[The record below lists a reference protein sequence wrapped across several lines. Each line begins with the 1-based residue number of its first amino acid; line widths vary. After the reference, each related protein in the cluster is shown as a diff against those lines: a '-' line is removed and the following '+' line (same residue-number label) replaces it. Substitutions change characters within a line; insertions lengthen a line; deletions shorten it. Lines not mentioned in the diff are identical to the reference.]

1 MRSRGISMAEDESIL
16 EKLVGKGR
24 ITAWVALGGLFTLI
38 ALGAVPAEKALEL
51 VGYIIMTVVGAEAGA
66 RVPK

>member
-1 MRSRGISMAEDESIL
+1 MRSRGISMTEDESIL

-24 ITAWVALGGLFTLI
+24 VTAWVALGGLFTLI
-38 ALGAVPAEKALEL
+38 ALGAVPTEKALEL
-51 VGYIIMTVVGAEAGA
+51 VGYIIMAVVGAEAGA

>member
-1 MRSRGISMAEDESIL
+1 VRLRGISMAEDEGVL
-16 EKLVGKGR
+16 EKLIGRGR
-24 ITAWVALGGLFTLI
+24 ITAYVALVGLFTLI